1 VLKKDARAVLQF
13 YPENP
18 EQAVL
23 IAQAASKVGFAGGV
37 VVDFPN
43 SSKAKKY
50 YLCLSFERTYKLP
63 GAMGTGPA
71 EGGLQVVGRERQ
83 QAQRHNHKPQRPAV
97 KSVEWVKNKKEQR
110 RKQGKETKSDSKFSG
125 RRRPAPF

>member
-1 VLKKDARAVLQF
+1 MLQF

-37 VVDFPN
+37 VVDYPN

-63 GAMGTGPA
+63 GAMGVDTAGD
-71 EGGLQVVGRERQ
+71 GGVQVVGRERQ
-83 QAQRHNHKPQRPAV
+83 QKARHSHKTQRAAPKSTEWIV
-97 KSVEWVKNKKEQR
+97 KKKEQR
-110 RKQGKETKSDSKFSG
+110 RKQGKETKSDSKFTG
-125 RRRPAPF
+125 RRRPAGF